1 MSAFVQVPDERRDRV
16 NELSY
21 LLCDAVLLA
30 GDCLPADDPDRVLI
44 EGLDDALSRI
54 VEAYDKRRIG

>member
-1 MSAFVQVPDERRDRV
+1 MSANAEVQDKRRDRV

-30 GDCLPADDPDRVLI
+30 GDCLPADDPDRLLI
-44 EGLDDALSRI
+44 EGLNDAVARI

>member
-1 MSAFVQVPDERRDRV
+1 MSANAEVQDKRRDRV

-44 EGLDDALSRI
+44 EGLDDALGRI

>member
-1 MSAFVQVPDERRDRV
+1 MSANAEVQDKRRDRV

-30 GDCLPADDPDRVLI
+30 GDCLPADDPDRLLI
-44 EGLDDALSRI
+44 EGLDDALGRI